1 MSIDR
6 ILMNLRAY
14 LSGIANVNP
23 NHLVILAECQ
33 NVRLLAQADL
43 ERRVAETLGELTDEE
58 VRAIACE
65 DVDIQKLASDAMAGK
80 INAGTDN
87 VAQPTISNA
96 ARSELTHI
104 AEATLGIP
112 TLESRHSDSLDFHD
126 LAVWTIARAL
136 EQAYIAG
143 MTDHHRSAE

>member
-1 MSIDR
+1 M
-6 ILMNLRAY
+6 
-14 LSGIANVNP
+14 
-23 NHLVILAECQ
+23 
-33 NVRLLAQADL
+33 
-43 ERRVAETLGELTDEE
+43 
-58 VRAIACE
+58 
-65 DVDIQKLASDAMAGK
+65 
-80 INAGTDN
+80 
-87 VAQPTISNA
+87 AQPTISNA